1 MCHHPLLT
9 VEPTTSAT
17 TPTVTAGA
25 EGTLAPA
32 FAAALAWLR
41 GDARVLTERDISRT
55 ISFARI
61 SLVVGLVFLHYGSYP
76 NSRISPFHGID
87 VSAHPVATGIN
98 SFVLFSFFSVVPLL
112 SMISGWLFFSFADSD
127 ARTALTARIRKR
139 FTSLYFPLI
148 FWNALFL
155 AAMLAL
161 YLASPSY
168 PLLGELNINFAKA
181 AKRTYA
187 NAIFAVTA
195 HPIGFQF
202 WFVRDLFVTALVS
215 PVLWF
220 FLRRAPWLFVA
231 VVGTC
236 WLAEIDTI
244 IFFRQ
249 DVVLFFFLGGL
260 VRRRRVALHVSRKT
274 TLAFCALY
282 FGLIALRTLAPYG
295 VDLSNDWNN
304 YLVDCATRATR
315 VIGVVAC
322 WGVFQR
328 IALSDAGEII
338 GRFGSFAFFLHAV
351 HYPLLA
357 EVKILLWRFVPVE
370 TDAWMLVHYAVSV
383 VVTVVAGVSVGLFV
397 ARQWPR
403 AFALMNGGRA
413 AIG

>member
-1 MCHHPLLT
+1 MNRST
-9 VEPTTSAT
+9 VQPSTSAT
-17 TPTVTAGA
+17 SGA
-25 EGTLAPA
+25 DASAARGTLGQA
-32 FAAALAWLR
+32 FAVALAWLR
-41 GDARVLTERDISRT
+41 GDARVLTDRDISRT

-76 NSRISPFHGID
+76 NSRISPFHGVD
-87 VSAHPVATGIN
+87 VHEHQLATGIN

-127 ARTALTARIRKR
+127 ARSALTARIRKR
-139 FTSLYFPLI
+139 FTSLYFPLVS
-148 FWNALFL
+148 WNALFL
-155 AAMLAL
+155 VAMLAL
-161 YLASPSY
+161 YAASPTY
-168 PLLGELNINFAKA
+168 PLLAELNIDFAKA
-181 AKRTYA
+181 AKRTYG

-215 PVLWF
+215 PLLWF
-220 FLRRAPWLFVA
+220 FQRRAPWVFVA

-244 IFFRQ
+244 IFFRP

-260 VRRRRVALHVSRKT
+260 VRRHRAALHLSRNAT
-274 TLAFCALY
+274 ITFCVLY
-282 FGLIALRTLAPYG
+282 VGLIALRTLAPYG
-295 VDLSNDWNN
+295 IDMENDTNR
-304 YLVDCATRATR
+304 YLVDIATRATR
-315 VIGVVAC
+315 VVGVGAC

-328 IALSDAGEII
+328 IALTDMGEVV
-338 GRFGSFAFFLHAV
+338 GRFGSFAFFLHAA

-357 EVKILLWRFVPVE
+357 EVKILLWRILPAE
-370 TDAWMLVHYAVSV
+370 TDAWMLAHYAVSV
-383 VVTVVAGVSVGLFV
+383 VVTVIIGVGVGLFV

-403 AFALMNGGRA
+403 VFALMNGGRA

>member
-1 MCHHPLLT
+1 MDRST
-9 VEPTTSAT
+9 VEPS
-17 TPTVTAGA
+17 TPPPNAVAAADGQS
-25 EGTLAPA
+25 TLHQA

-87 VSAHPVATGIN
+87 VGAHQLATGIN

-127 ARTALTARIRKR
+127 ARSALSARIRKR
-139 FTSLYFPLI
+139 FTSLYMPLV
-148 FWNALFL
+148 FWNAVFL

-161 YLASPSY
+161 YAASPTY
-168 PLLGELNINFAKA
+168 PLLAELNIKFATA
-181 AKRTYA
+181 AKRAYV
-187 NAIFAVTA
+187 NAIFAVTE

-215 PVLWF
+215 PILWF
-220 FLRRAPWLFVA
+220 FLRRAPWVFVA

-236 WLAEIDTI
+236 WLADIDTI
-244 IFFRQ
+244 IFFRP

-260 VRRRRVALHVSRKT
+260 VRRHRAALHLSRQA

-282 FGLIALRTLAPYG
+282 IGLIALRTLAPYL
-295 VDLSNDWNN
+295 VDLSNDSIE
-304 YLVDCATRATR
+304 YAVACATRATR
-315 VIGVVAC
+315 VVGVVAC

-328 IALSDAGEII
+328 IALTDLGEIV
-338 GRFGSFAFFLHAV
+338 GRFGSFAFFLHAA
-351 HYPLLA
+351 HYPLLG
-357 EVKILLWRFVPVE
+357 EVKILLWRLVPAE
-370 TDAWMLVHYAVSV
+370 TDAWMLAHYVTSV
-383 VVTVVAGVSVGLFV
+383 VVTVVVGVSVGLFV

>member
-1 MCHHPLLT
+1 MMNRST
-9 VEPTTSAT
+9 VQPSTSAT
-17 TPTVTAGA
+17 SGA
-25 EGTLAPA
+25 DASAARGTLGQA
-32 FAAALAWLR
+32 FAVALAWLR
-41 GDARVLTERDISRT
+41 GDARVLTDRDISRT

-76 NSRISPFHGID
+76 NSRISPFHGVD
-87 VSAHPVATGIN
+87 VHEHQLATGIN

-127 ARTALTARIRKR
+127 ARSALTARIRKR
-139 FTSLYFPLI
+139 FTSLYFPLVS
-148 FWNALFL
+148 WNALFL
-155 AAMLAL
+155 VAMLAL
-161 YLASPSY
+161 YAASPTY
-168 PLLGELNINFAKA
+168 PLLAELNIDFAKA
-181 AKRTYA
+181 AKRTYG

-215 PVLWF
+215 PILWF
-220 FLRRAPWLFVA
+220 FQRRAPWIFVA

-244 IFFRQ
+244 IFFRP

-260 VRRRRVALHVSRKT
+260 VRRHRAALHLSRNAT
-274 TLAFCALY
+274 ITFCVLY
-282 FGLIALRTLAPYG
+282 VGLIALRTLAPYG
-295 VDLSNDWNN
+295 IDMENDTNR
-304 YLVDCATRATR
+304 YLVDIATRATR
-315 VIGVVAC
+315 VVGVGAC

-328 IALSDAGEII
+328 IALTEMGEVV
-338 GRFGSFAFFLHAV
+338 GRFGSFAFFLHAA

-357 EVKILLWRFVPVE
+357 EVKILLWRILPAE
-370 TDAWMLVHYAVSV
+370 TDAWMLAHYAVSV
-383 VVTVVAGVSVGLFV
+383 VVTVIIGVGVGLFV

>member
-1 MCHHPLLT
+1 
-9 VEPTTSAT
+9 VETSPSATSAT
-17 TPTVTAGA
+17 ATTGA
-25 EGTLAPA
+25 QGTLPPA

-87 VSAHPVATGIN
+87 VSANQVATGIN

-112 SMISGWLFFSFADSD
+112 SMISGWLFFSFADAD
-127 ARTALTARIRKR
+127 VRNALTARIRKR

-161 YLASPSY
+161 YAASPNH

-181 AKRTYA
+181 AKRTYV

-220 FLRRAPWLFVA
+220 FLRRAPGLFVA

-236 WLAEIDTI
+236 WLAEIETI
-244 IFFRQ
+244 IFFRP

-260 VRRRRVALHVSRKT
+260 VRRRRIALHVSREA

-295 VDLSNDWNN
+295 IDLSNDWSH
-304 YLVDCATRATR
+304 YVVDCATRATR

-328 IALSDAGEII
+328 IALTDAGEIV

-357 EVKILLWRFVPVE
+357 EVKILLWRLVPFE
-370 TDAWMLVHYAVSV
+370 NDAWMLAHYAVSV
-383 VVTVVAGVSVGLFV
+383 VVTVVIGVGVGLFV

>member
-1 MCHHPLLT
+1 MMSRSP
-9 VEPTTSAT
+9 VEPSAASTTAT
-17 TPTVTAGA
+17 APAAA
-25 EGTLAPA
+25 EGTRPPA

-41 GDARVLTERDISRT
+41 GDARILTDRDISRT

-76 NSRISPFHGID
+76 NSRISPFRGID
-87 VSAHPVATGIN
+87 VHEHQLATGIN

-127 ARTALTARIRKR
+127 APSALTARIRKR
-139 FTSLYFPLI
+139 FTSLYFPLV

-155 AAMLAL
+155 VAMLAL
-161 YLASPSY
+161 YVASPSY
-168 PLLGELNINFAKA
+168 PLLGELNINFARA
-181 AKRTYA
+181 AKRTYV

-215 PVLWF
+215 PILWF
-220 FLRRAPWLFVA
+220 FLRRAPWIA
-231 VVGTC
+231 VVFLGTC

-244 IFFRQ
+244 IFFRP

-260 VRRRRVALHVSRKT
+260 VRRHRAALHVSRDAT
-274 TLAFCALY
+274 ITFCALY
-282 FGLIALRTLAPYG
+282 VGLIALRTLAPYAI
-295 VDLSNDWNN
+295 DLDDDTSR
-304 YLVDCATRATR
+304 YLLDIATRATR
-315 VIGVVAC
+315 VVGVVAC

-328 IALSDAGEII
+328 IALTDLGEIV
-338 GRFGSFAFFLHAV
+338 GRFGSFAFFLHAA

-357 EVKILLWRFVPVE
+357 EVKILLWRLLPAE
-370 TDAWMLVHYAVSV
+370 TDAWMLAHYAVSV
-383 VVTVVAGVSVGLFV
+383 VVTVVVGVGVGLFV